1 MPAYSVADSSS
12 RGTRCPG
19 GSITRRRGWCED
31 PSTGSGRRSCS
42 PAEHI
47 TSAGP
52 VAWQHRGELLAPV
65 RSLFGAPVNGHCF
78 TTDINLST
86 TLLLAGLYRQG
97 SPSRLSASTYGLHP
111 GQRARIKL
119 RASIVQASPRLYTP
133 WAHLLAGDVIG
144 LGCGQWVD
152 GVAVCGRARRR

>member
-78 TTDINLST
+78 TTTSI
-86 TLLLAGLYRQG
+86 
-97 SPSRLSASTYGLHP
+97 SAQHFCLQVYTV
-111 GQRARIKL
+111 RARP
-119 RASIVQASPRLYTP
+119 VGCRL
-133 WAHLLAGDVIG
+133 AHMACTRGNG
-144 LGCGQWVD
+144 PGSSFEHP
-152 GVAVCGRARRR
+152 